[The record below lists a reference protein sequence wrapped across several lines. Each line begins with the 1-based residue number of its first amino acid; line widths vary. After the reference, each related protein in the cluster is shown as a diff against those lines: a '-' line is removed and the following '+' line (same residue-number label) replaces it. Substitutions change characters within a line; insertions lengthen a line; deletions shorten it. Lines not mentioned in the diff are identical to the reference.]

1 MTTVTVSMPD
11 SLKQFLEV
19 EVETK
24 GFGNVSEYI
33 RSLLRD
39 AQARSADARLDALLM
54 EGLRGGKDI
63 RLTPEFWKELKA
75 DASRILATHGKGTQK
90 RARK

>member
-1 MTTVTVSMPD
+1 MTTVTVSMPE
-11 SLKQFLEV
+11 SLKQFLET

-39 AQARSADARLDALLM
+39 AQARSADTRLDALLM
-54 EGLRGGKDI
+54 EGLRGDKDI
-63 RLTPEFWKELKA
+63 RLTPEFWKELRA
-75 DASRILATHGKGTQK
+75 DASRILATHGKGKQK